1 MGSSHCFPCLEASF
15 WTSESMASRIA
26 GSGTM
31 LDSYLEPPSF
41 TEESRWPHQ
50 GRSRKTCPALSGKQ
64 SIPTHSYAETRE
76 TAMAPFAKSWRRGQA
91 NVRFS
96 NRPAGS
102 SVFRLSTSSS
112 AMSPTGSRF
121 SSDSAQGPSNMGF
134 EDEVEQSFGRPRRQ
148 YDGRSKRTNDL
159 TSSIV

>member
-50 GRSRKTCPALSGKQ
+50 GQSRKTCPALSGKQ
-64 SIPTHSYAETRE
+64 STRSVE
-76 TAMAPFAKSWRRGQA
+76 ER
-91 NVRFS
+91 NVH
-96 NRPAGS
+96 
-102 SVFRLSTSSS
+102 
-112 AMSPTGSRF
+112 
-121 SSDSAQGPSNMGF
+121 D
-134 EDEVEQSFGRPRRQ
+134 RQ
-148 YDGRSKRTNDL
+148 VIEMCEEFVTINAHFVDVPLKF
-159 TSSIV
+159 

>member
-1 MGSSHCFPCLEASF
+1 FRGRATHHDARLKIRESQNEMVFSLGLGFVCCVFVLRHADSSETSINRLVSSWASYTGSSHCFPCLEASF

-64 SIPTHSYAETRE
+64 SIPTHSYAATRE
-76 TAMAPFAKSWRRGQA
+76 TAMAAFRQELA
-91 NVRFS
+91 
-96 NRPAGS
+96 AGS
-102 SVFRLSTSSS
+102 
-112 AMSPTGSRF
+112 
-121 SSDSAQGPSNMGF
+121 
-134 EDEVEQSFGRPRRQ
+134 GRCP
-148 YDGRSKRTNDL
+148 L
-159 TSSIV
+159 L